1 METFETNP
9 YGECRFGG
17 AEGNGVGHCLLWESP
32 AYMCRRQ
39 GDYEILAMYTPDKVE
54 ALAIEVYKQLSPM
67 PGGKVGFKAAL
78 MPVKERKFDPGGER

>member
-1 METFETNP
+1 
-9 YGECRFGG
+9 
-17 AEGNGVGHCLLWESP
+17 
-32 AYMCRRQ
+32 MCRGE
-39 GDYEILAMYTPDKVE
+39 GDCEILALYTPEETE